1 MCTIHSVLISGEIES
16 KLLIYTMYH
25 AAGVSH
31 IHLLEYSL
39 FFVHDTKYIAKT
51 NANKRI
57 WAEKFSGFFFNSN
70 KWKHCGFNSTRFLKI
85 ELLFGCSGSI
95 FCCWFG
101 NYYLSFHNCELF
113 QASLTTKPFW
123 LFVMIV
129 EMQFSNLHFI
139 WNIIFIFVAFFFC
152 KTIAALHEFI
162 KVWH

>member
-1 MCTIHSVLISGEIES
+1 M
-16 KLLIYTMYH
+16 KLRVNYWYTPCITPREFHTYITR
-25 AAGVSH
+25 VFV
-31 IHLLEYSL
+31 

-57 WAEKFSGFFFNSN
+57 WAEKFSGFFNSN
-70 KWKHCGFNSTRFLKI
+70 EWKHCGFNSTRFLKT

-95 FCCWFG
+95 CCCGFW

-129 EMQFSNLHFI
+129 EMHSSNLHFI
-139 WNIIFIFVAFFFC
+139 PNIIFIFWRFFFTRYSC
-152 KTIAALHEFI
+152 IARIH
-162 KVWH
+162 